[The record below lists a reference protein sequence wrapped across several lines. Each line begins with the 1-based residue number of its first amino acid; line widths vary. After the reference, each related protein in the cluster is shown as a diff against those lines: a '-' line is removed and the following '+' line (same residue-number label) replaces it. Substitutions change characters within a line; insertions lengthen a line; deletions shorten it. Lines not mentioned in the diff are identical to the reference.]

1 MRVSVWQLHIDDW
14 EVGATVW
21 SDVVPGPVQVRCG
34 EIAQQVPTN
43 FFNNGAGGKLKR

>member
-1 MRVSVWQLHIDDW
+1 MRVSVWQLDIDDW

-21 SDVVPGPVQVRCG
+21 SDVVPGPVPVRCG
-34 EIAQQVPTN
+34 EIPTN